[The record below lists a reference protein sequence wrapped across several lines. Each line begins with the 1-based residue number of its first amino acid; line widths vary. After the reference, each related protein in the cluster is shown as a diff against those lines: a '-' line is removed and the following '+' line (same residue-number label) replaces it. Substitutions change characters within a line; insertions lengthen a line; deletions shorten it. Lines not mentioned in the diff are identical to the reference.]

1 MTGQSKTKNKA
12 NAEVQ
17 VNIDLNKIND
27 DKLMVTVMPTKV
39 SEDVI
44 TFNIPKTVPGTYST
58 DNYGKYIENLKAYD
72 TKGNALTVAKN

>member
-1 MTGQSKTKNKA
+1 MKKTLIAASFALFAISCMTGQSKTKNKA

-58 DNYGKYIENLKAYD
+58 DNYGK
-72 TKGNALTVAKN
+72 